1 MRNISFK
8 GMLAI
13 GEEDRIKL
21 STMQGRIGYRIVKF
35 LTIAKTAGA
44 EDSTSVCTIY
54 KTEGLLKNITTID
67 LTNPNILAIA
77 YKKNGN
83 GGQDTDSDTI
93 ISDLEVFNQDIYI
106 VHENFH
112 GDNAAINYYI
122 ELEQIKLDLNENTVA
137 TLKDIRNLDV

>member
-1 MRNISFK
+1 
-8 GMLAI
+8 MLAI

-93 ISDLEVFNQDIYI
+93 ISDLEVFNQDIFI
-106 VHENFH
+106 TAGSPA
-112 GDNAAINYYI
+112 GDTQPVSYYL
-122 ELEQIKLDLNENTVA
+122 ELEQIKLSDIESTQLTLNN
-137 TLKDIRNLDV
+137 IRTITA